1 MRPFTPRTLAAALLL
16 TLAACAAHDKAGDK
30 AAAVGDWKTAYVEY
44 RQAVA
49 DDEKNPQL
57 KARFEEARQKA
68 LAQASAQ
75 ARACAAQQGWECA
88 LNEARFALGIE
99 PANLDL
105 GNLRAE
111 AAHHVALARVR
122 AAEGELARGNL
133 QASQALLVEARTLAS
148 DRAVDDAARAGE
160 QRWVGAAM
168 GEADRLRS
176 ARRYPEALA
185 LVQAAAGYDPSLRP
199 QLDRLGRE
207 YEAFRE
213 AEFTRLAGE
222 GERAMAQGAWSDAAA
237 RFKAAQAARPDERVR
252 ALERY
257 CALVL
262 QGDQAVTRADYAAAT
277 GAYREAAA
285 LRVDRSG
292 YADAQLARVAIR
304 PWAVTVRGVLVD
316 PVRPDGTPWVGAPSR
331 RLRLSSTV
339 LTEGAGRGVDARLL
353 RAVSDVP
360 RENRA
365 SFLVEVVLP
374 DGHRFA
380 SAVRDGPYFT
390 LDASFVVAANG
401 FDKRRVTLRVV
412 HQEPGRPAEPAGE
425 ISVGLGE
432 LIGRS
437 TGTVSAPP
445 VLAMELQVDP
455 ADGAVE
461 GGGRGFA
468 PVAEAARPPPPPPV
482 AKAPPAPPPAA
493 KAPPPPPAPRKK

>member
-1 MRPFTPRTLAAALLL
+1 MHLLPLRTLAAALLL

-44 RQAVA
+44 RQAMA

-88 LNEARFALGIE
+88 LNEAQFALGIE

-105 GNLRAE
+105 GHLRTE

-133 QASQALLVEARTLAS
+133 QASQGLLVEARKLAS
-148 DRAVDDAARAGE
+148 DRAVDDAE

-168 GEADRLRS
+168 GEADRLRA

-213 AEFTRLAGE
+213 AEFTRLSGE
-222 GERAMAQGAWSDAAA
+222 GERAMAQGAWSEAAA
-237 RFKAAQAARPDERVR
+237 RFRAAQAARPDERVR

-277 GAYREAAA
+277 GAYREAAG

-292 YADAQLARVAIR
+292 YADAQLARVAVR
-304 PWAVTVRGVLVD
+304 PWAVKVRGVLID
-316 PVRPDGTPWVGAPSR
+316 PVRPDGTPWRGGPSA
-331 RLRLSSTV
+331 RLNRAARV
-339 LTEGAGRGVDARLL
+339 LAAGAGAGLDARLL
-353 RAVSDVP
+353 RAVGDVP

-374 DGHRFA
+374 DGRRFT
-380 SAVRDGPYFT
+380 STVRDGPYFT

-401 FDKRRVTLRVV
+401 FDRRRVTLRVV
-412 HQEPGRPAEPAGE
+412 QQEPGRPAERVGE

-455 ADGAVE
+455 AEGAVE

-468 PVAEAARPPPPPPV
+468 LVAETRPPPPPP
-482 AKAPPAPPPAA
+482 AAQAPPPPPPAA
-493 KAPPPPPAPRKK
+493 KVPPPPPPPAPRKK